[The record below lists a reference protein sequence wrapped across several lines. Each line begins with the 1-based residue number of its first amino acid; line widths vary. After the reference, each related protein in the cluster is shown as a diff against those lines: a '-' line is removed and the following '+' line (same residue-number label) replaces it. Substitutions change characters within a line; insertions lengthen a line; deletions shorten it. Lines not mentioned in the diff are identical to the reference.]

1 MSEAPWL
8 PPDRTFASFL
18 DKVVVKT
25 KTDYEPDRKKGKGR
39 VHKIAEFTVS
49 VTESMSE
56 RFKVSGGGVGAG
68 EALLG
73 LGRVPSRSDDLG
85 RDRTGRIWA
94 DPAAPNHWWF
104 KKLHLPK
111 WSRVT

>member
-1 MSEAPWL
+1 MSEGPCL
-8 PPDRTFASFL
+8 PPDRVFASFL

-56 RFKVSGGGVGAG
+56 RFKVSGGGRA
-68 EALLG
+68 
-73 LGRVPSRSDDLG
+73 RSCWA
-85 RDRTGRIWA
+85 TGG
-94 DPAAPNHWWF
+94 
-104 KKLHLPK
+104 
-111 WSRVT
+111 S